1 MARMR
6 TTNMFK
12 LNNKKVLLILVTA
25 MSFVSLS
32 AQADSNSQAK
42 KLYQS
47 LTGTTPTIDELKIIS
62 KKIEE
67 GKSLEVAKDIIDS
80 KNGLDSKGNFYN
92 VTVKNF
98 STPWSNLDYTK
109 MFPLNDLT
117 ATVVGWVRD
126 DKQFN
131 QILYSDTVYV
141 ASGLKMAGA
150 LISGSTTDSA
160 QLIYNGNTTSCNGV
174 PECTFCNKP
183 KTVKGR
189 IIFID
194 PSISNSTT
202 KICRFTKLTEA
213 EFKNGSQNDNF
224 YIPHL
229 DAKLSTS
236 IIKSSNA
243 QYEEMELQNLDLSDK
258 RLLVEKTQVV
268 RLHRDPQAVAG
279 LLSTRAWG
287 SANYSAGTN
296 RRSFQ
301 SSMKSL
307 FCKDMM
313 DINDTNTPDDRV
325 HRDVDRKP
333 GGAATTYK
341 TLCVGCHSVMDPHV
355 GAYAYYNFPFGAIE
369 YTQGSVVSKMNHN
382 AIFPEGYIT
391 QDDSWANFS
400 NQGQNASFG
409 WGKQESGNGLASLGQ
424 MYSETK
430 EFHRCMAKTVF
441 KTVCYKD
448 ATTADEKNIVKSLA
462 MAYEEDNFNM
472 KNLFLKTSVACM
484 GK

>member
-1 MARMR
+1 MR
-6 TTNMFK
+6 TTIMNIF
-12 LNNKKVLLILVTA
+12 NKNKVLLVLVFL
-25 MSFVSLS
+25 MSFASISVK
-32 AQADSNSQAK
+32 ADSKSQAR

-47 LTGTTPTIDELKIIS
+47 LTGTTPSFEEINIIS
-62 KKIEE
+62 KKIDE
-67 GKSLEVAKDIIDS
+67 GKSLEAARDIIDS
-80 KNGLDSKGNFYN
+80 KDGIDSKGNFYN

-126 DKQFN
+126 EKPFN
-131 QILYSDTVYV
+131 QILYSDTLYV
-141 ASGLKMAGA
+141 ASGLKMAGGQV
-150 LISGSTTDSA
+150 SDGSSA
-160 QLIYNGNTTSCNGV
+160 QLTYSGLKTCTGFTA
-174 PECTFCNKP
+174 CTFCKDP
-183 KTVKGR
+183 SFIKGR
-189 IIFID
+189 IIFVD
-194 PSISNSTT
+194 PAIPNSTA
-202 KICRFTKLTEA
+202 KICRLTSMSDT
-213 EFKNGSQNDNF
+213 EFRAGANNDN
-224 YIPHL
+224 YYLPHL

-243 QYEEMELQNLDLSDK
+243 QYEEMELLNLDLSDK
-258 RLLVEKTQVV
+258 RLLVEKSQVV
-268 RLHRDPQAVAG
+268 RLHQDPQAISG
-279 LLSTRAWG
+279 LLTTRAWG

-369 YTQGSVVSKMNHN
+369 YTQGAVVSKMNHN

-391 QDDSWANFS
+391 QDDSWVNFS

-409 WGKQESGNGLASLGQ
+409 WGKQEAGNGLASLGQ

-441 KTVCYKD
+441 RSVCYKD
-448 ATTADEKNIVKSLA
+448 PTTADEKNIVKGLT

>member
-1 MARMR
+1 MY
-6 TTNMFK
+6 NLYK
-12 LNNKKVLLILVTA
+12 NKVLLIIITLV
-25 MSFVSLS
+25 SFVSIS
-32 AQADSNSQAK
+32 VQADSHSQAR

-47 LTGTTPTIDELKIIS
+47 LTGTTPSQEELKIIS
-62 KKIEE
+62 KKIDD
-67 GKSLEVAKDIIDS
+67 GQALDAAKDIIDS
-80 KNGLDSKGNFYN
+80 KNGIDSRGNFYN

-117 ATVVGWVRD
+117 ATVIGWVRD
-126 DKQFN
+126 EKQFN
-131 QILYSDTVYV
+131 QILYTDSVYV
-141 ASGLKMAGA
+141 ANGLKMAGG
-150 LISGSTTDSA
+150 LVGESTNNSA
-160 QLIYNGNTTSCNGV
+160 HLIYNASSRTCDGV
-174 PECTFCNKP
+174 SECTFCNKP
-183 KTVKGR
+183 SVIKGR
-189 IIFID
+189 ILFID
-194 PSISNSTT
+194 PSIPNSTK
-202 KICRFTKLTEA
+202 KICRFTKMSEA
-213 EFKNGSQNDNF
+213 DFRDGSRNDNY

-268 RLHRDPQAVAG
+268 RLHQDPQAISG
-279 LLSTRAWG
+279 LLTTRAWG

-313 DINDTNTPDDRV
+313 DINDTNTPDDKV

-369 YTQGSVVSKMNHN
+369 YTQGAVVSKMNHN

-391 QDDSWANFS
+391 QDDSWVNFS
-400 NQGQNASFG
+400 TQGQNASFG
-409 WGKQESGNGLASLGQ
+409 WGKQESGNGLATLGQ

-448 ATTADEKNIVKSLA
+448 ATSADEKSIVKGLA